1 LNKDVGWIKL
11 HRKILNSPT
20 YLSLNSK
27 QRDILISLL
36 LIVNHKE
43 NKVIVDGKQ
52 IILKPGQTLTS
63 LNKIKERCANDVS
76 IKNIRTCLELLKE
89 VEFLSW
95 ESTTKYRII
104 TITNWQQY
112 QMKEN
117 GSIDIKQNEMSEIEK
132 RNLELME
139 RERAGAL

>member
-1 LNKDVGWIKL
+1 M
-11 HRKILNSPT
+11 
-20 YLSLNSK
+20 
-27 QRDILISLL
+27 
-36 LIVNHKE
+36 NHKE

-139 RERAGAL
+139 REIARAL